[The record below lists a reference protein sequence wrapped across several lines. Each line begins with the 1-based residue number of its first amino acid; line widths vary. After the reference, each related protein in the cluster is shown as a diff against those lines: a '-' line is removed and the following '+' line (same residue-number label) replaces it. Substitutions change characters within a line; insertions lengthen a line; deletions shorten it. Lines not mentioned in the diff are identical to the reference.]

1 MKRKLQVLINEDAW
15 NTIDALQ
22 KDANRE
28 FKCGN
33 INYSDIVNE
42 IIVTSKLDIKLLQ
55 AKCTNIRK
63 SLRNMASEK
72 EIDLDKAIK
81 YLTDLKS
88 KSGKR
93 VGKCSPTQE
102 ELL

>member
-1 MKRKLQVLINEDAW
+1 MKRKLQVLITEDAW
-15 NTIDALQ
+15 KVIEGLQ
-22 KDANRE
+22 KDSNHE
-28 FKCGN
+28 FKCGS
-33 INYSDIVNE
+33 INFSDIVNE
-42 IIVTSKLDIKLLQ
+42 IILTCKLDIKALQ

-88 KSGKR
+88 KGTKR
-93 VGKCSPTQE
+93 ASKNTPVQE
-102 ELL
+102 ETI